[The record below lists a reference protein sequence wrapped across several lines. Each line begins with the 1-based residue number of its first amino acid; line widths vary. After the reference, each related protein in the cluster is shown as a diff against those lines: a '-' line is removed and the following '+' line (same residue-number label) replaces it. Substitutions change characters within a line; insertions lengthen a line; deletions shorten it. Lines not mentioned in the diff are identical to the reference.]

1 MDGQYGLEIIY
12 CSPLARIKCCHFLF
26 LQTVDMFAHL
36 YVKPGQ
42 QTTVW
47 DQPVYFLNDTSGHF
61 QQGFWWQKWIFWIF
75 PALSQNMIFSS
86 TLTEWFLCPK
96 PNQILTRALSQHKI
110 EKIKCKE
117 AQGFNMSTCC
127 LVLHL
132 CLYNIS
138 EEAVGWSAGE
148 LAARMEEQT
157 EAVLWLH
164 TNIKKLLW
172 LQSLMH
178 TDLL

>member
-1 MDGQYGLEIIY
+1 
-12 CSPLARIKCCHFLF
+12 
-26 LQTVDMFAHL
+26 MFAHL
-36 YVKPGQ
+36 YVKPRQ

-61 QQGFWWQKWIFWIF
+61 QQCFWWQKRIFWIF

-86 TLTEWFLCPK
+86 PLTEWFLCPK

-148 LAARMEEQT
+148 LAARMIWRSRQRQCCGSI
-157 EAVLWLH
+157 LISKNYSDYSHWC
-164 TNIKKLLW
+164 I
-172 LQSLMH
+172 QICSP
-178 TDLL
+178 